1 MRTTLDVDDAV
12 LKDLKRRQRREGKP
26 LGRLVSGLLA
36 VALAQEK
43 RGGKTSAPQPFGW
56 HARATQARMDLADEA
71 ALREALD
78 ARG

>member
-56 HARATQARMDLADEA
+56 QCARDAGAHGPRRRGGA
-71 ALREALD
+71 
-78 ARG
+78 ARGA